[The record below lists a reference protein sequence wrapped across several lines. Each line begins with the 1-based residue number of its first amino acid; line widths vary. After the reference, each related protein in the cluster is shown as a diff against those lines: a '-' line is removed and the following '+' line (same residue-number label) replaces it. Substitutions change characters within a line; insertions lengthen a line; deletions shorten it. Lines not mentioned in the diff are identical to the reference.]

1 MSHSAYDLEERLGTT
16 DSSIA
21 TSAGRRHTPME
32 NAFNIFVFVL
42 FAVLWVGFA
51 YALVSSQGSLDAA
64 WRWITSLPLILQGVV
79 WLLFLPV
86 VAGLWVWESAWPLA
100 MRLILAAGIGFFN
113 VYLFFP
119 GYLLR
124 R

>member
-86 VAGLWVWESAWPLA
+86 VAGLWIWESAWPLA
-100 MRLILAAGIGFFN
+100 MRLILVAGIGFFN

>member
-1 MSHSAYDLEERLGTT
+1 MSRYATDLQEGLGTA
-16 DSSIA
+16 DSPA
-21 TSAGRRHTPME
+21 DSAAPRRHTSME
-32 NAFNIFVFVL
+32 TAFNIFVFVL
-42 FAVLWVGFA
+42 FTALWVGFA
-51 YALVSSQGSLDAA
+51 YALISSQGSLDAA
-64 WRWITSLPLILQGVV
+64 WRWVTGLPVLLQGVV

-86 VAGLWVWESAWPLA
+86 MLGLWIWESAWPLVI
-100 MRLILAAGIGFFN
+100 RLILVAGIGFWN

>member
-1 MSHSAYDLEERLGTT
+1 
-16 DSSIA
+16 
-21 TSAGRRHTPME
+21 ME
-32 NAFNIFVFVL
+32 TAFNIFVFVL
-42 FAVLWVGFA
+42 FGALWVGFG
-51 YALVSSQGSLDAA
+51 YALIASQGSLDAA
-64 WRWITSLPLILQGVV
+64 WRWISSLPLILQGVV

-86 VAGLWVWESAWPLA
+86 VLGLWIWESAWPLVL
-100 MRLILAAGIGFFN
+100 RLILVAGIGFWN

>member
-1 MSHSAYDLEERLGTT
+1 METT
-16 DSSIA
+16 
-21 TSAGRRHTPME
+21 
-32 NAFNIFVFVL
+32 FNIFVFVV
-42 FAVLWVGFA
+42 FTALWLGFA
-51 YALVSSQGSLDAA
+51 YLLIASQGSLDAA
-64 WRWITSLPLILQGVV
+64 WQWISRLPLILQGVV

-86 VAGLWVWESAWPLA
+86 VLGLWIWETAWPILL
-100 MRLILAAGIGFFN
+100 RLVLVAGIGFWN

>member
-1 MSHSAYDLEERLGTT
+1 
-16 DSSIA
+16 
-21 TSAGRRHTPME
+21 ME

-42 FAVLWVGFA
+42 FAALWAGFA
-51 YALVSSQGSLDAA
+51 YALIASQGSLDAA
-64 WRWITSLPLILQGVV
+64 WRWITSQHLIVQAVV

-86 VAGLWVWESAWPLA
+86 VAGLWIWESAWPLV
-100 MRLILAAGIGFFN
+100 MRLILVAGIGFFN

>member
-1 MSHSAYDLEERLGTT
+1 
-16 DSSIA
+16 
-21 TSAGRRHTPME
+21 ME
-32 NAFNIFVFVL
+32 TAFNIFVFVL
-42 FAVLWVGFA
+42 FTALWVGFA
-51 YALVSSQGSLDAA
+51 YALISSQGSLDAA
-64 WRWITSLPLILQGVV
+64 WRWVTGLPVLLQGVV

-86 VAGLWVWESAWPLA
+86 MLGLWIWESAWPLVI
-100 MRLILAAGIGFFN
+100 RLILVAGIGFWN

>member
-1 MSHSAYDLEERLGTT
+1 MPGSAHDLEERLVTADLAVEPRT
-16 DSSIA
+16 P
-21 TSAGRRHTPME
+21 RRHTPME
-32 NAFNIFVFVL
+32 NAFNISVFVL
-42 FAVLWVGFA
+42 FAALWVGFA
-51 YALVSSQGSLDAA
+51 YALITSQGTLDAG

-86 VAGLWVWESAWPLA
+86 VLGLWIWESAWPLIV
-100 MRLILAAGIGFFN
+100 RLVLVTGIGFWN
-113 VYLFFP
+113 IYLFFP

>member
-1 MSHSAYDLEERLGTT
+1 
-16 DSSIA
+16 
-21 TSAGRRHTPME
+21 ME

-42 FAVLWVGFA
+42 FVALWVGFA
-51 YALVSSQGSLDAA
+51 YLLITSQGSLDAA
-64 WRWITSLPLILQGVV
+64 WRWITSLPLLLQGVL

-86 VAGLWVWESAWPLA
+86 VLGLWIWESAWPLIV
-100 MRLILAAGIGFFN
+100 RLVLVAGVGFWN
-113 VYLFFP
+113 IYLFFP

>member
-1 MSHSAYDLEERLGTT
+1 
-16 DSSIA
+16 
-21 TSAGRRHTPME
+21 ME

-42 FAVLWVGFA
+42 FAALWAGFA
-51 YALVSSQGSLDAA
+51 YALIASQGSLDAA
-64 WRWITSLPLILQGVV
+64 WRWITSQHLIVQGVV

-86 VAGLWVWESAWPLA
+86 VAGLWIWESAWPLV
-100 MRLILAAGIGFFN
+100 MRLIAVAGIGFFN

>member
-1 MSHSAYDLEERLGTT
+1 
-16 DSSIA
+16 
-21 TSAGRRHTPME
+21 ME

-42 FAVLWVGFA
+42 FAALWVGFA
-51 YALVSSQGSLDAA
+51 YALITSQGSLDAA
-64 WRWITSLPLILQGVV
+64 WRWITSQHLIVQGVV

-86 VAGLWVWESAWPLA
+86 VAGLWIWESGWSTAV
-100 MRLILAAGIGFFN
+100 RLLLVAGIGFFN
-113 VYLFFP
+113 LYLFFP

>member
-1 MSHSAYDLEERLGTT
+1 
-16 DSSIA
+16 
-21 TSAGRRHTPME
+21 ME
-32 NAFNIFVFVL
+32 TAFNVFVFIL
-42 FAVLWVGFA
+42 FAGLWVGFA
-51 YALVSSQGSLDAA
+51 YALIAGQESLDAT
-64 WRWITSLPLILQGVV
+64 WQWIRSLPLILQGVV

-86 VAGLWVWESAWPLA
+86 VVGLWIWESAWPVIV
-100 MRLILAAGIGFFN
+100 RLTLVAGIGLWN